1 MGALL
6 KELQFFRSQERNMRI
21 LLLTNMIY
29 AFVLP
34 VVEIFAGAYV
44 MRNTNDP
51 AMVAYYQLAMYVGVV
66 TTSLVN
72 GLLLDQPLL
81 VGPV

>member
-34 VVEIFAGAYV
+34 
-44 MRNTNDP
+44 
-51 AMVAYYQLAMYVGVV
+51 
-66 TTSLVN
+66 LV
-72 GLLLDQPLL
+72 
-81 VGPV
+81 